1 MQITASLKEIE
12 SVASYLLE
20 TIPSSAIIFLS
31 GDLASGKTTLTKSI
45 AKLRGFDGEVTSP
58 TFSLQ
63 HCYGEDT
70 YHYDLYRIDF
80 DEFVSIGLFEELDR
94 EGWHIVEWGSD
105 RLKSA
110 LLAMG
115 YICYEVSISTPEPST
130 RVYEI
135 KRLDE

>member
-1 MQITASLKEIE
+1 MQITVSLEDID
-12 SVASYLLE
+12 SVASHLID
-20 TIPSSAIIFLS
+20 TIPKSAIIFLS

-45 AKLRGFDGEVTSP
+45 AKLRGFYGEVTSP

-63 HCYGEDT
+63 HCYGDDT

-110 LLAMG
+110 LLTMG
-115 YICYEVSISTPEPST
+115 YCCYEVAITTLEPTT

-135 KRLDE
+135 RELNE

>member
-1 MQITASLKEIE
+1 MQITASLEQID
-12 SVASYLLE
+12 SVASHLLE
-20 TIPSSAIIFLS
+20 TVPSSTIIFLD

-63 HCYGEDT
+63 HCYGDDT

-110 LLAMG
+110 LLAME
-115 YICYEVSISTPEPST
+115 YSCYEVAITTLEPTT

-135 KRLDE
+135 RELNE

>member
-1 MQITASLKEIE
+1 MQITASLEQID
-12 SVASYLLE
+12 SVASHLLE
-20 TIPSSAIIFLS
+20 TVPSSAIIFLS

-63 HCYGEDT
+63 HCYGDDT

-115 YICYEVSISTPEPST
+115 YSCYEVAITTIEPTT

-135 KRLDE
+135 RELNE